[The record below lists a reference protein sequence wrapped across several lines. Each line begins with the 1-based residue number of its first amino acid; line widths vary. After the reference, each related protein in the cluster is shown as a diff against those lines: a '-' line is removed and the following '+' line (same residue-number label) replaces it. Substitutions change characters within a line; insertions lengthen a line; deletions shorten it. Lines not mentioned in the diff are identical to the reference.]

1 MAFDDSLG
9 QLFGVE
15 MKNQCFF
22 SDGTVR
28 VYCQLPLIRNLE
40 LSRTLNQNNKSQLRI
55 PFETSK
61 MPV

>member
-28 VYCQLPLIRNLE
+28 VYCQLSLVPKLGIE
-40 LSRTLNQNNKSQLRI
+40 PHPQ
-55 PFETSK
+55 SK
-61 MPV
+61 QQESVAHPI